1 MSHYSFPILT
11 DREVAQCL
19 NELGMTYSVEQLS
32 KPTFELVHPI
42 YENLVTA
49 LVGITREE
57 MQQPVFS
64 AIDAL
69 EFPELHDESIPVL
82 AFHKA
87 LSKLLTAS
95 GVKDFSFRDLYKPEP
110 QRLRRN
116 LSAIINFAKFRE
128 EKLTAYTELQE
139 SFETL
144 LTTKET
150 LESEHAALQA
160 ELAALKESQAAELPE
175 AARIEA
181 EAQTIY
187 AENQT
192 LNRKQAALA
201 GEVRSLKQ
209 QGNTL
214 TDEAS
219 QLRYK
224 LSQARGTGEDLRA
237 QIVQSPQKIQALLE
251 EIATAVERERIA
263 LVDADRRSR
272 DLASR
277 LEVVSKVER
286 DVVKAVGMMEDAELE
301 IGRKKEIS
309 KKVKSLR
316 AQVAASEH
324 EAIQLATQ
332 HQHLKRQ
339 QAALVERIERVRTQ
353 CEVKRQAAEGR
364 VEEQLRSKEA
374 ITAENAAALAKL
386 AENEAM
392 IRALRDRIAEMRGA
406 HEASVNYVL
415 GQYHGL
421 REAVSMYH
429 DDMENAVAEAPAPP
443 AVTPATATRPINVR

>member
-69 EFPELHDESIPVL
+69 EFPELHDESIPAL

-286 DVVKAVGMMEDAELE
+286 DVVKAV
-301 IGRKKEIS
+301 
-309 KKVKSLR
+309 
-316 AQVAASEH
+316 
-324 EAIQLATQ
+324 
-332 HQHLKRQ
+332 
-339 QAALVERIERVRTQ
+339 AALVERIERVRTQ

-443 AVTPATATRPINVR
+443 AMTPATATRPINVR